1 MSLTQLS
8 KRILGWLGRP
18 LRSEHSAE
26 TKLRGPQ
33 AHVIILDGTMS
44 TLEPGHETHAGMV
57 YRLCREVGPQVS
69 VFYEAGVQ
77 WQSWRKT
84 TDVMIGRGINR
95 QIRRAYGYLASRYR
109 PGDRIYL
116 MGYSRGAY
124 AVRSLAGV
132 IDEVGLLK
140 AEHATVRNIRTAYRH
155 YQCGGASASGMR
167 DHTATSLPPVAETG
181 AETAPEPD
189 ATGHGQAMA
198 QTGACVASTFSERYC
213 HRNVEIEM
221 VGVWDTVK
229 ALGLRLP
236 LLWRWAERR
245 HGFHN
250 HQLGRHVKNGFHALA
265 LDETRRVFEPVLW
278 ECPDGHDGK
287 VEQVWFRGSHGD
299 VGGQLGGFEAARPLS
314 NVSLVWMLER
324 AENCGLPLPRDWR
337 MRFPVDPTAPSVG
350 TWRGWGKIFLLRGKR
365 RVGLD
370 SSERLHSS
378 VGANA
383 TDKRLAHW
391 QSEMSK
397 AAR

>member
-33 AHVIILDGTMS
+33 AHLIILDGTMS

-77 WQSWRKT
+77 WQSWRTT

-155 YQCGGASASGMR
+155 YQCGSASASGPGKTQAR
-167 DHTATSLPPVAETG
+167 QTPDRPDTGETEDAGVTA
-181 AETAPEPD
+181 
-189 ATGHGQAMA
+189 QAAA
-198 QTGACVASTFSERYC
+198 QTGGCVASAFTERYC
-213 HRNVEIEM
+213 HRDVEIEM

-250 HQLGRHVKNGFHALA
+250 HQLGKHVKNGFHALA
-265 LDETRRVFEPVLW
+265 LDETRQVFAPVLW

-337 MRFPVDPTAPSVG
+337 MRFSVDPTAPSVG
-350 TWRGWGKIFLLRGKR
+350 TWRGWGKIFLMRGNR

-378 VGANA
+378 VGANI
-383 TDKRLAHW
+383 TDKRLAQW
-391 QSEMSK
+391 QSELSK
-397 AAR
+397 VAR